1 MAFTQIN
8 KQLTQ
13 FFVERCGSYMV
24 IGALFAP
31 MLVVLAGG
39 AIDYSRADIAR
50 RGLQHA
56 ADSAAL
62 AVAQAQVLTI
72 KEGIEDIDFEQRG
85 LDYIAANA
93 FETDGLALKNITIDQ
108 NGKGYARVTI
118 EASIKNSMLN
128 LAGIDEFAFTVVSE
142 AQFDQPPDMDFAFLM
157 DRSGSMTIGANQ
169 RDIDWLQNHPKVKC
183 AFACH
188 PGEYYWARRQG
199 IETRFDVAVSTIQEA
214 LISMKNMPHDMR
226 GDIYAHIY
234 SYEENFKNYGKDLVE
249 NVVRD
254 NIPAQIKPTALG
266 SNAARALR
274 QAETKFL
281 ATAGEDNR
289 RFLLLITDG
298 VRSINAPS
306 NPPRYA
312 FDPTDCQ
319 PLKNAGVTVA
329 VIYTTY
335 HKLNHEAYDKHIAP
349 IEDQIQPALEACA
362 SDGWFFEAAFA
373 DDLRKAMKEI
383 VEMAMPKP
391 RLTY

>member
-1 MAFTQIN
+1 
-8 KQLTQ
+8 
-13 FFVERCGSYMV
+13 
-24 IGALFAP
+24 

-62 AVAQAQVLTI
+62 AVAQAQVLAI
-72 KEGIEDIDFEQRG
+72 KEGSKDIDFEQRG

-93 FETDGLALKNITIDQ
+93 FKTDGLALKNITIDQ
-108 NGKGYARVTI
+108 NGKGYAGVTI

-142 AQFDQPPDMDFAFLM
+142 ARFDQPPDMDFAFLM

-169 RDIDWLQNHPKVKC
+169 SDIDFLQNHPKTQC

-188 PGEYYWARRQG
+188 PEEYYWAREQG

-214 LISMKNMPHDMR
+214 LISMRDIPHDMR

-234 SYEENFKNYGKDLVE
+234 SYETNFKNYGKDLVE
-249 NVVRD
+249 NVVMD

-266 SNAARALR
+266 SNAARALG
-274 QAETKFL
+274 QAKTKFL
-281 ATAGEDNR
+281 ATTGEDNR
-289 RFLLLITDG
+289 LFLLLITDG
-298 VRSINAPS
+298 VRSIDGTEG
-306 NPPRYA
+306 RYV
-312 FDPTDCQ
+312 FDPADCQ
-319 PLKNAGVTVA
+319 PLKDAGVTVA

-335 HKLNHEAYDKHIAP
+335 HKLNHHAYNVQIAP
-349 IEDQIQPALEACA
+349 IKDQIQPALEACA